1 MKSPAVFVLLPC
13 ELVNVETVQISAFCG
28 YRSSQD
34 VTETLF
40 AAKQWIKLFKKSFKK
55 ARIGFNLLTVN

>member
-40 AAKQWIKLFKKSFKK
+40 AAKQ
-55 ARIGFNLLTVN
+55 

>member
-28 YRSSQD
+28 YWSSQD
-34 VTETLF
+34 VQLYLRLSNEL
-40 AAKQWIKLFKKSFKK
+40 SFLRSLSK
-55 ARIGFNLLTVN
+55 RPELVSIY